1 MNRPV
6 LLSMTALAFAAA
18 PGLAQGDARP
28 DSAARRPAAA
38 RRAIPAWRN
47 RIVGVFDAQTYL
59 PVEGAEV
66 SDVMLGN
73 KSLTSSTG
81 TVSLFFLP
89 EGSSLV
95 RIRKVG
101 YEAQTFMVSIAPQ
114 DSSPITV
121 VLSHVTELPAVV
133 TTDSA
138 PHYISARLRE
148 FEERRKAGF
157 GYFIPEAE
165 LRRREADP
173 LADVIQAKVPGINMV
188 HVGGHGAYIV
198 SQRSPGCQPAVF
210 LDAVPLAKMPVPP
223 TKRMAVD
230 LSQFDVSMLGAVE
243 FYQGGATLPAEF
255 NMTASGCGALLL
267 WTRER

>member
-1 MNRPV
+1 LNRFIRLSVAGLV
-6 LLSMTALAFAAA
+6 LVSAQLA
-18 PGLAQGDARP
+18 AQGNARP
-28 DSAARRPAAA
+28 DTTPTARPGAKRV
-38 RRAIPAWRN
+38 IPAYRN
-47 RIVGVFDAQTYL
+47 RIIGVFDGQTYL

-66 SDVMLGN
+66 SDVMIGT

-81 TVSLFFLP
+81 NVSLFFLP
-89 EGSSLV
+89 EGASLV

-114 DSSPITV
+114 DSSTITV

-133 TTDSA
+133 STDSA

-148 FEERRKAGF
+148 FEERRKLGF

-165 LRRREADP
+165 LRKREADP
-173 LADVIQAKVPGINMV
+173 LADVIQAKVPGINMM
-188 HVGGHGAYIV
+188 HVGGRGAYLV

-210 LDAVPLAKMPVPP
+210 LDAVPLAKQQIPP
-223 TKRMAVD
+223 SRKVAVD

-243 FYQGGATLPAEF
+243 FYQGGATLPPEF
-255 NMTASGCGALLL
+255 NVTASGCGALLL